1 MRRCISATTGYDPG
15 DNVAFLTILSVFRER
30 PLRRVGAFLALFYG
44 SGCVR
49 NQTDAIRCR
58 SQVPRL
64 RASSLTWR
72 MQAGQFPDV
81 AHAGRVQAGRSGV
94 PGRPETHAQPPLRP
108 VYSALLPRI
117 RATPPTP
124 AGSLSP
130 SRGTRRL
137 WRCWTPVEFAAP
149 ETWRTK
155 GNAMR
160 LRRPWPSA
168 ARRAEAR
175 RCSQSRRS

>member
-1 MRRCISATTGYDPG
+1 MRRCISATTGNDPG

-30 PLRRVGAFLALFYG
+30 PLRRVEAFLALFYG

-72 MQAGQFPDV
+72 MQA
-81 AHAGRVQAGRSGV
+81 ACRRVDPVSRKPTGSTRDPCPA
-94 PGRPETHAQPPLRP
+94 PLRP

-137 WRCWTPVEFAAP
+137 WRCWDARGICRARNLASERKRHAS
-149 ETWRTK
+149 
-155 GNAMR
+155 
-160 LRRPWPSA
+160 SA